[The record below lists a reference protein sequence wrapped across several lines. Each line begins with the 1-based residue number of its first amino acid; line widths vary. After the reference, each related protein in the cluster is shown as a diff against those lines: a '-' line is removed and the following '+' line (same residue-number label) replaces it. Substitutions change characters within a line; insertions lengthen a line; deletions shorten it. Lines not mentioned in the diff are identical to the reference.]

1 MKIYTLALI
10 FSLSVSALSQTQSEI
25 DAYTKNY
32 DKEKIKNFI
41 KHKSA
46 EEKERQIKLKNHSR
60 KYNEPLKVYREDG
73 TFMQAVGINEKTNE
87 FIYRSIYNID
97 ASKSTRTNYLNP
109 NGGLNLNLEGVGMK
123 IGTWDGAAV
132 LENHQEFSDGLF
144 GYRTT
149 NGDNSAINGNNGNS
163 DHATHVTGT
172 MIARGINSDAK
183 GMAPKALNVFY
194 DWNNDVAEVTN
205 EAMNGLLISNHSYG
219 IPIYDSGIMQVPEY
233 LPGKYDPTA
242 QEWDEIMYLNP
253 YYLHVV
259 SAGNEGNFNY
269 PNQMAINRD
278 KLVGEKNSKNNLV
291 VANAD
296 DAQIS
301 QNGELNNVLIN
312 SSSSQG
318 PTDDKRIKPDIAG
331 NGTTVLSSVA
341 TGGSDYATFSG
352 TSMASP
358 NVAGSLLLLQ
368 EYYNLLNDT
377 YMRSSTLR
385 GLACHTADDA
395 GQSGPDP
402 IFGWGLL
409 NTKKA
414 AETIAISA
422 NDTGFIQELELS
434 TGTTKTIKVIANG
447 LEDLRAS
454 ITWLDKPGNVSN
466 TQLNNPTPV
475 LVNDLDLRITKGETE
490 YLPYKLPNN
499 ALNPAIRGDNI
510 VDNIEIVDVEDAVT
524 GEEYTITITTK
535 SFFLTP
541 QKYSLIIT
549 GASNT
554 LNINKFDGDLINVW
568 PNPVKNQLNI
578 TGTEAFEGQAE
589 VKVYDLSGR
598 LVLSSTKDSTSQNT
612 IQINTSSLSTG
623 TYLVKI
629 TDGKTSL
636 NKKIIKE

>member
-25 DAYTKNY
+25 DTYTNNY
-32 DKEKIKNFI
+32 DKEKIKEFI
-41 KHKSA
+41 KRKSID
-46 EEKERQIKLKNHSR
+46 ETERRKKLIEFSR
-60 KYNEPLKVYREDG
+60 KNNVPLKKYLEDG
-73 TFMQAVGINEKTNE
+73 TFMQAYAINEEKNK
-87 FIYRSIYNID
+87 FIYKALDNID
-97 ASKSTRTNYLNP
+97 AAKSTRTNFLHT
-109 NGGLNLNLEGVGMK
+109 NGGLNLSLEGENMK

-132 LENHQEFSDGLF
+132 LDNHQEFTDGLF
-144 GYRTT
+144 SYRTT
-149 NGDNSAINGNNGNS
+149 NGDNSSLDNENS

-172 MIARGINSDAK
+172 MIGYGVNIQAK

-194 DWNNDVAEVTN
+194 DWVNDISEVAN

-219 IPIYDSGIMQVPEY
+219 IPIFNNSGAMQLQAYV
-233 LPGKYDPTA
+233 PGKYDPSA
-242 QEWDEIMYLNP
+242 RELDELMYLNP

-395 GQSGPDP
+395 GQS
-402 IFGWGLL
+402 
-409 NTKKA
+409 
-414 AETIAISA
+414 
-422 NDTGFIQELELS
+422 
-434 TGTTKTIKVIANG
+434 
-447 LEDLRAS
+447 
-454 ITWLDKPGNVSN
+454 
-466 TQLNNPTPV
+466 
-475 LVNDLDLRITKGETE
+475 
-490 YLPYKLPNN
+490 
-499 ALNPAIRGDNI
+499 
-510 VDNIEIVDVEDAVT
+510 
-524 GEEYTITITTK
+524 
-535 SFFLTP
+535 
-541 QKYSLIIT
+541 
-549 GASNT
+549 
-554 LNINKFDGDLINVW
+554 
-568 PNPVKNQLNI
+568 
-578 TGTEAFEGQAE
+578 
-589 VKVYDLSGR
+589 
-598 LVLSSTKDSTSQNT
+598 
-612 IQINTSSLSTG
+612 
-623 TYLVKI
+623 
-629 TDGKTSL
+629 
-636 NKKIIKE
+636 